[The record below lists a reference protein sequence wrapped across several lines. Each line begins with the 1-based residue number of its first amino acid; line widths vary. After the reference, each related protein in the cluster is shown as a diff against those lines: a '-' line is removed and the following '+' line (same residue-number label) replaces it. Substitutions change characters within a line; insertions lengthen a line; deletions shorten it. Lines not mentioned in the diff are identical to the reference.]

1 MKPIDSRLLRYARA
15 TRFFLAASVALGL
28 VGAGLVIA
36 QAMLIAEI
44 VVGAFQR
51 GDGAGALTLP
61 LGLLALVA
69 LGRAVVSWLTE
80 LAAHRASAAVK
91 SELRLRLLERAV
103 RLGPSWLD
111 SQRTGALT
119 TLATRGIDALD
130 DYFARY
136 LPQLGLAVVVPVAVL
151 ARIVTADWISA
162 LIIVVT
168 LPLIPL
174 FMVLIGWATQSRMDR
189 QWRLLSRLSG
199 HFLDVVAGLPTLKV
213 FGRAKAQAASIR
225 AITAD
230 YRRATLKTLRLA
242 FLSSFAL
249 ELLATVSVALVAVDI
264 GMRLVHGEMDLF
276 TGLMVLVLAPEAYL
290 PLRQVGAQYHAA
302 AEGLAAAD
310 EVFAVLERALP
321 SSAADGS
328 PAPDAR
334 GAALTLDGLMVRHPG
349 RTAPSLARTSFEI
362 RPGETVAVVGPSG
375 AGKSTL
381 LNAVLG
387 FAVPD
392 QGRVLIGGRDLA
404 SLDPESWRRQIA
416 WVPQRPYLFAGTIAE
431 NVRLARPDADDE
443 AVRAAL
449 RDADAYRFVSA
460 LPDGIETR
468 LGEMGAGLSAGQRQR
483 IALARAFLADRP
495 VLLLDEPT
503 ANLDGE
509 TEASVV
515 EAVRRLAE
523 GRTVLLVVH
532 RPALLP
538 LADRVLRL
546 PGPTASPLPASGGG
560 SGRVSVAG
568 ARAGATG
575 AGAIRNP
582 RAEAPVSATAGVGAG
597 VGDADAG
604 GAAGGVGDADA
615 DGAAGGVGDADTDA
629 GPGRLAAAPAGVGHE
644 SMTGVVSG
652 VGDESAAGVAA
663 GVGHESM
670 AGAAS
675 RAGHESSAD
684 VGSGERPAGAWAG
697 RGSGSAGR
705 TVSRGPRAHAG
716 PGALARVRAAA
727 RGTRGRFALAL
738 LLGSLALVSAVG
750 LMAVSGW
757 LISRAVQQPP
767 VLYLMVAVTAT
778 RAFGIGRAAFRYAE
792 RLVSHDAVLR
802 VLADLRVAVYRRLE
816 RIAPAGLGRTRRG
829 DLLSRLVADVD
840 TVQDYFLRW
849 LLPVGSA
856 LTVSVASVGFLTWVL
871 PGAGAVLAA
880 GLLVAGVGVPLVS
893 GALARRAERRLAPAR
908 GALSA
913 QVVDLLA
920 GTAELTVAGALP
932 RRLDALRRADGAL
945 TRIAR
950 RAAAATGAGAGL
962 SALICGLTVAAAAW
976 LGVSAVADGRIHG
989 VWLAVVVLT
998 PLAAFEAVAGLPL
1011 AVQHRQRVRRAAE
1024 RVYEVMDEPLP
1035 AREPGQARVVEP
1047 RCGQGRREEPLG
1059 GRAWGEKARCGQ
1071 ARREEPLG
1079 GRAWGGEAHG
1089 GQAWGEDARCV
1100 QARCGEA
1107 DGEET
1112 WGEEAHGGQGRVAE
1126 SRGGQAWGGEAL
1138 GGQARGEDARCVQA
1152 RCGEAD
1158 GEETWSEESRGCQG
1172 RCGEAD
1178 GEGTWGEEPPDTPYP
1193 LVLRGITARH
1203 PGQAAPALDGFGLEL
1218 RPGHRV
1224 AVVGPSGAGKTTLA
1238 QVLLRFLDAEGGTYT
1253 LGGRNAAALDGDAV
1267 RRLVGLCAQDAHV
1280 FDSSLR
1286 ENLRLART
1294 GASDG
1299 ELRAALAEARLLDW
1313 VDGLPDG
1320 LDTLVGEQGAR
1331 LSGGQRQRLALA
1343 RALLA
1348 DFPVLVLDEPAE
1360 HLDLPT
1366 ADALTADLLSA
1377 TRGRTTVLI
1386 THRLAGLDAVDEV
1399 IVLDGGRAV
1408 QRGTYRELAAADG
1421 PFRRML
1427 EREAAEGGILVGA
1440 GQSADG

>member
-1 MKPIDSRLLRYARA
+1 MKPIDPRLLRYARA

-310 EVFAVLERALP
+310 EVFAVLERARP
-321 SSAADGS
+321 SSAADGA
-328 PAPDAR
+328 PALDAR
-334 GAALTLDGLMVRHPG
+334 GAALTLDGLVVRHPG

-431 NVRLARPDADDE
+431 NVRLARPEADDE

-449 RDADAYRFVSA
+449 RDADAHRFVSA

-546 PGPTASPLPASGGG
+546 PGPAASPLPASGGD

-568 ARAGATG
+568 ATR

-582 RAEAPVSATAGVGAG
+582 RAEAPVSAASGVGA
-597 VGDADAG
+597 
-604 GAAGGVGDADA
+604 GVGDADA
-615 DGAAGGVGDADTDA
+615 DGAAGGAGVADAGRVGDADTDA
-629 GPGRLAAAPAGVGHE
+629 GPGRLPAAAA
-644 SMTGVVSG
+644 G
-652 VGDESAAGVAA
+652 VGDESAAGVVS

-670 AGAAS
+670 ADAVS
-675 RAGHESSAD
+675 RAGHESA
-684 VGSGERPAGAWAG
+684 VGVVSGERPVGVWAR

-705 TVSRGPRAHAG
+705 TVSRGPRAYAG

-757 LISRAVQQPP
+757 LISRAAQQPP

-816 RIAPAGLGRTRRG
+816 RLAPAGLGRTRRG

-962 SALICGLTVAAAAW
+962 SALVCGLTVAAAAW

-998 PLAAFEAVAGLPL
+998 PLAAFEAVVGLPL

-1035 AREPGQARVVEP
+1035 VREPGQARVVES
-1047 RCGQGRREEPLG
+1047 G
-1059 GRAWGEKARCGQ
+1059 GGQ
-1071 ARREEPLG
+1071 ARREESRG
-1079 GRAWGGEAHG
+1079 GQARVVEPRGCRARAVESGGGQARVAEAHG
-1089 GQAWGEDARCV
+1089 GQAW
-1100 QARCGEA
+1100 CGEA

-1112 WGEEAHGGQGRVAE
+1112 WGEEARCDQAWGEDARCGQARVAE
-1126 SRGGQAWGGEAL
+1126 AHGGQAWGEEP
-1138 GGQARGEDARCVQA
+1138 RGCQA
-1152 RCGEAD
+1152 RCGQAD
-1158 GEETWSEESRGCQG
+1158 GGQ
-1172 RCGEAD
+1172 A
-1178 GEGTWGEEPPDTPYP
+1178 WGEEPPDTPYP

-1253 LGGRNAAALDGDAV
+1253 LAGRNAAALDGDAV

-1408 QRGTYRELAAADG
+1408 QRGTYRELAAVDG